1 MAWQTSWTGR
11 RKKDKPNQLRSKPTI
26 AFRSNLDP
34 ETLGYIKKLAGIR
47 AKSNF
52 INQAIEMRFFYVKNK
67 KQFLRQ
73 ILEYD
78 YDLARYLLRKIGNQ
92 RKK

>member
-1 MAWQTSWTGR
+1 MSWQKNQN
-11 RKKDKPNQLRSKPTI
+11 KKEREKSNGLRLKPTI
-26 AFRSNLDP
+26 SFRSNLHP
-34 ETLGYIKKLAGIR
+34 GTLGYIKKLSSQKQKA
-47 AKSNF
+47 NF

-73 ILEYD
+73 ILDYD